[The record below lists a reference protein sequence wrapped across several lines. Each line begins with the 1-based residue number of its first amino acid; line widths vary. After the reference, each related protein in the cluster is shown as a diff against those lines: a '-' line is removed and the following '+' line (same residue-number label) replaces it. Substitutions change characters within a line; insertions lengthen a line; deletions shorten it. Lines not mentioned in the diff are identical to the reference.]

1 MQRLIETLVVL
12 SESQLAFTWL
22 YLVRIH
28 AKIFRVVGTI
38 KQLKSAPNKK
48 ASSIV
53 YGLHILQVWPSLNIA
68 YEALRQIQRDVCID

>member
-1 MQRLIETLVVL
+1 MTLVVL

-22 YLVRIH
+22 HLVRIH
-28 AKIFRVVGTI
+28 AKIFRVGTI

-48 ASSIV
+48 ACSIV

-68 YEALRQIQRDVCID
+68 YEPLRQIQTDICIE